1 VHRARGRRIGAIGLG
16 VTLAATSLI
25 LLGSLA
31 QKQRCSTGDW
41 ADGRQY
47 RQLCYSDIVPLY
59 GTEHLQGSRLP
70 FLNACPTEAGGQ
82 CDEYP
87 VLTMY
92 FMRTAAWISNPLGGP
107 CEPATGG
114 CYQAFFYSNALL
126 LFLCALITAALLH
139 RLAGANALFF
149 SLAPSLFIYAF
160 VNWDLLAV
168 ALATAATYAFLRHRD
183 AWAGVL
189 VGLGAA
195 AKLYPALLLV
205 PFVLHRWRERRT
217 GEASVEVTWSLV
229 AFAAVNLPFVL
240 LAPGPWATFFRFNT
254 QRVVDW
260 DSLWFVACQRI
271 QGGQGCGWSPH
282 LVDTLSLLLFG
293 AVAAGLYVLR
303 SRRDP
308 GFARWT
314 FAFPLL
320 VAFLLT
326 NKVYSPQY
334 GLWLLPWFALALPNL
349 AVFATFEA
357 ADVAVFVTRFTWFG
371 RLSGLGGAPLGAF
384 EVAVVVRALVLVW
397 ALVSWVRQD
406 EDVGELTDPEDIP
419 TLRTA

>member
-1 VHRARGRRIGAIGLG
+1 VHRPRGRQIGAIGLG
-16 VTLAATSLI
+16 VTLAATALI
-25 LLGSLA
+25 LVGSLA

-59 GTEHLQGSRLP
+59 GTEHLQGGRLP
-70 FLNACPTEAGGQ
+70 YLNACPADAGGQ

-92 FMRTAAWISNPLGGP
+92 FMRVAAWTSNGLAGP
-107 CEPATGG
+107 CQPATTG
-114 CYQAFFYSNALL
+114 CYQAFFYSNAFLL
-126 LFLCALITAALLH
+126 LLCALVIAALLH
-139 RLAGANALFF
+139 RMAGANALFF
-149 SLAPSLFIYAF
+149 ALAPSLLIYAF

-168 ALATAATYAFLRHRD
+168 ALSTAATYAFLRRRD

-195 AKLYPALLLV
+195 AKLYPALLLI

-217 GEASVEVTWSLV
+217 GEAGLLSAWSAV
-229 AFAAVNLPFVL
+229 AFALVNLPFVL

-254 QRVVDW
+254 RRVVDW
-260 DSLWFVACQRI
+260 DSLWFVVCQRI
-271 QGGQGCGWSPH
+271 EGGQGCAWSPR
-282 LVDTLSLLLFG
+282 LVDTVSLVLFAG
-293 AVAAGLYVLR
+293 VASALYVLR
-303 SRRDP
+303 ARRDP

-314 FAFPLL
+314 FAFPVL

-349 AVFATFEA
+349 RLFAAFEA

-371 RLSGLGGAPLGAF
+371 RLSGFGGAPLGAF
-384 EVAVVVRALVLVW
+384 EIAVVIRAVVL
-397 ALVSWVRQD
+397 AACLAAWVRQD
-406 EDVGELTDPEDIP
+406 EDVADLIELPATSES
-419 TLRTA
+419 RTA